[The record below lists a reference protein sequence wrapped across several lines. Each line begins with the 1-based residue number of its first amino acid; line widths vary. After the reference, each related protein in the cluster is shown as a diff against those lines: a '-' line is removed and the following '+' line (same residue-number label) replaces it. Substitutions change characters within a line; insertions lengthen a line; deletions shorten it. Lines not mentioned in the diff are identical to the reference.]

1 MKRKFLLWYKKRKF
15 SKAVKKCK
23 GLCAGCR
30 YKKPCSEERE
40 QDMIAKIL
48 EENIRLQENV
58 KQIAKERDMFEEE
71 LYYLQESIVK
81 VKTKL

>member
-1 MKRKFLLWYKKRKF
+1 MKRKFLKWYKKRKF

-58 KQIAKERDMFEEE
+58 KQIAKERDMLEEE

-81 VKTKL
+81 LKTKL

>member
-1 MKRKFLLWYKKRKF
+1 MKRKFLLWYKKHKF

-40 QDMIAKIL
+40 QDLIAKIL
-48 EENIRLQENV
+48 EENIRLSENV

-81 VKTKL
+81 IKTKL

>member
-1 MKRKFLLWYKKRKF
+1 
-15 SKAVKKCK
+15 
-23 GLCAGCR
+23 
-30 YKKPCSEERE
+30 
-40 QDMIAKIL
+40 MIAKIL